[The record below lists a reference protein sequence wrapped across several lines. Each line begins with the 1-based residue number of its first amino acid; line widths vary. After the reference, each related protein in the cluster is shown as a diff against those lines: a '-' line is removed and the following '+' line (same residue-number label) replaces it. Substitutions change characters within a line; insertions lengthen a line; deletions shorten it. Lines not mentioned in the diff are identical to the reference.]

1 MVKNFRF
8 MFWSPND
15 KIVVPSLHKITIL
28 MIVVDRLIRMRFPP
42 PTPPPHTSPFFPNF
56 WQSSFFRFII
66 PLHLSAIIL
75 TVVADI
81 S

>member
-1 MVKNFRF
+1 MVINFRF

-42 PTPPPHTSPFFPNF
+42 HPPFSLIFGNHPFLGSLFLYTSM
-56 WQSSFFRFII
+56 
-66 PLHLSAIIL
+66 L
-75 TVVADI
+75 
-81 S
+81 